1 MSLAVCGRTLGM
13 LFLLALTAVAVR
25 PLRADAQETNSD
37 WAWKSILRHEGV
49 EFLYIFYREADSE
62 NNGVVLKLVNW
73 NEYPVRYRFRII
85 FRSGQEERF
94 EIVSGEIDA
103 HSMLTGEAAG
113 LFFIPFRDG
122 RTIGEIGLKGYRV
135 DRLPAKQES
144 DG

>member
-1 MSLAVCGRTLGM
+1 VEGRPFWMVFL
-13 LFLLALTAVAVR
+13 LFLAAAAAW
-25 PLRADAQETNSD
+25 PPRAAAQETNTD
-37 WAWKSILRHEGV
+37 WAWKSILRHEGL

-73 NEYPVRYRFRII
+73 NDYPVRYRFRII

-94 EIVSGEIDA
+94 ETVSGKIDA
-103 HSMLTGEAAG
+103 RSMLTGEAAG
-113 LFFIPFRDG
+113 LFFIPFTGG

-135 DRLPAKQES
+135 ERLPDQRET